1 MVTRA
6 LVDAVKTVL
15 TEKQTLRKK
24 EKSLI
29 DQLNRALRGIG
40 YQVVPAAAPAGRAG
54 TRRARGRRAGPR
66 TLPCPHCPRKFAQPA
81 NLGRHISATHGK
93 GKQRKTA

>member
-40 YQVVPAAAPAGRAG
+40 YQVVPKAASAPRAATRQTG
-54 TRRARGRRAGPR
+54 TRRAGPR
-66 TLPCPHCPRKFAQPA
+66 TLQCPHCPRKFAQPA
-81 NLGRHISATHGK
+81 HLGRHVSAKHAK
-93 GKQRKTA
+93 DRQRKTA

>member
-40 YQVVPAAAPAGRAG
+40 YQVVAKAEPGARAGRRRAAA
-54 TRRARGRRAGPR
+54 RRSGPR
-66 TLPCPHCPRKFAQPA
+66 TLQCPHCPRKFAQPVH
-81 NLGRHISATHGK
+81 LGRHVSATHGK
-93 GKQRKTA
+93 SKQRKTA